1 MRYLALALT
10 TVALAS
16 TPAAAGDPSQ
26 CTPKSGCPENYAAVY
41 SFMSSFCA
49 DKLSE
54 DELADVER
62 LVSEGAIDK
71 GGLEALLNVYGA
83 MYGYE
88 FKMLKQ
94 LNAFFYDKNASK
106 WLPDECVPKIK
117 SKDAKKMPFE
127 LTKQRDHLRRLYDAH
142 FKGKAP

>member
-1 MRYLALALT
+1 MRPLALT
-10 TVALAS
+10 TLAFTTLALTTA
-16 TPAAAGDPSQ
+16 PAMAGDPSQ
-26 CTPKSGCPENYAAVY
+26 CTPKSGCPATYANVY
-41 SFMSSFCA
+41 SYMSSFCA

-54 DELADVER
+54 DELSDVER
-62 LVSEGAIDK
+62 LVEGGTIDK

-94 LNAFFYDKNASK
+94 LNTFFYDKDAKK

-117 SKDAKKMPFE
+117 SKDPKKMPFE

-142 FKGKAP
+142 FKP